1 MQRLR
6 VTLGSIAVTIV
17 MLVLLSTIV
26 LWNEETR
33 LEQSEIAV
41 FTPKEKRVHLDNEHL
56 VDQLA
61 SISQQLS
68 LNRVTWDEQGK
79 LSLDIRVAASVHNQ
93 LILYEELY
101 RWIKFSFQETD
112 NVSRLQLRIVIEDKR
127 MSKKYVLLAVDAKRD
142 TIQEDALDEL
152 IAGKPVLSPQT
163 VALLR
168 MTYTPLWQQIFSSS
182 T

>member
-79 LSLDIRVAASVHNQ
+79 LSLDIRVAASVH
-93 LILYEELY
+93 
-101 RWIKFSFQETD
+101 RA
-112 NVSRLQLRIVIEDKR
+112 VS
-127 MSKKYVLLAVDAKRD
+127 
-142 TIQEDALDEL
+142 LDQVQFPRNRQCES
-152 IAGKPVLSPQT
+152 AS
-163 VALLR
+163 VAHCH
-168 MTYTPLWQQIFSSS
+168 
-182 T
+182 